1 MTNETPAQRLGR
13 LIRARRK
20 ALKLTQ
26 ADVQTAGG
34 PSTATLRLIEN
45 GKHTDFRASTSR
57 PLEAALQW
65 TPGSIDK
72 ILAGGRP
79 IPVDDQAALVRR
91 HFQIMQKPEAERTSD
106 DLAFLQAERDARG
119 FDAESST
126 GRLLRIRATPVDQR
140 TTEDVQFIE
149 EWEAAHPRR
158 PDPNLGVDEDGNW
171 LPVETTFENWVRAR
185 NQLSTRVLHYAR
197 ARGISFNA
205 AEEELPHV
213 HQMATDVAN
222 GTGRPWT
229 PPWDPGAEFEEDEE
243 PWKAEFWTYTEA
255 VPSPF
260 GTEGHIYQ
268 HGITYDLAEARRRRE
283 DTAQADEVWEADV
296 RRQTAAYQE
305 RQSISAADDAALTSN
320 DAPPREWLDGRLR
333 AAHMTNDSVVSETVI
348 PSDADL
354 TSNDSSQLRAHE
366 GEELGEFL
374 DQLEGSVS
382 ARISSFNARIDSID
396 SRIATS
402 LLDHY
407 AELRRRAAKQQRSG
421 VLNSS
426 ARAELRNDP
435 GPESVI
441 EPEISDDLYVRYLAA
456 RLSNWYGTD
465 EPGAVGLDE
474 SEYKAALRRFR
485 REFAEMVV
493 FNGRIR
499 TAGAPRLSEF
509 AVAAAREED
518 DPKEDPAE

>member
-1 MTNETPAQRLGR
+1 MDNDLQPPEAALIEQARHRLPKNR
-13 LIRARRK
+13 SAVSKVAKRARISEGRWRQIAK
-20 ALKLTQ
+20 GYQQ
-26 ADVQTAGG
+26 ATKETRVPVRAPADTLARMAEAVDVSADELEAAGRSDAAEIIREQSRRLARGLASLIPTDTAEVGDRDTSKTTKVEYTMADERAVLESSW
-34 PSTATLRLIEN
+34 STATQLTKAVLDLPDPPEQLLAAARRVVFDISGYLIIRILSSEFAPLLERWLARIYSEREKLYRQLSRGAPVFPWETDVTTASNVVDQWANLRLSGTAQQVFNSGAE
-45 GKHTDFRASTSR
+45 
-57 PLEAALQW
+57 PL
-65 TPGSIDK
+65 S
-72 ILAGGRP
+72 
-79 IPVDDQAALVRR
+79 
-91 HFQIMQKPEAERTSD
+91 
-106 DLAFLQAERDARG
+106 RDAG
-119 FDAESST
+119 QS
-126 GRLLRIRATPVDQR
+126 
-140 TTEDVQFIE
+140 
-149 EWEAAHPRR
+149 
-158 PDPNLGVDEDGNW
+158 DE
-171 LPVETTFENWVRAR
+171 
-185 NQLSTRVLHYAR
+185 
-197 ARGISFNA
+197 
-205 AEEELPHV
+205 
-213 HQMATDVAN
+213 M
-222 GTGRPWT
+222 
-229 PPWDPGAEFEEDEE
+229 
-243 PWKAEFWTYTEA
+243 
-255 VPSPF
+255 
-260 GTEGHIYQ
+260 
-268 HGITYDLAEARRRRE
+268 
-283 DTAQADEVWEADV
+283 
-296 RRQTAAYQE
+296 
-305 RQSISAADDAALTSN
+305 
-320 DAPPREWLDGRLR
+320 LDGRLR
-333 AAHMTNDSVVSETVI
+333 VAHMTNDSVVSETVI